1 MRPLAAFP
9 KLVLW
14 ALRDGRAAA
23 RLNLHLPVWAP
34 LLDRL
39 AREVPEDA
47 RTLLRYLLLVA
58 GDEFVK
64 DLERELVRVAP
75 ATEVAMGTVAERLI
89 ETGRV
94 EGLAK
99 GRAAGRAEGVLAVL
113 SARGLPVSDE
123 QRAQVLACA
132 DLAILDG
139 WLRTAVTCSETAA
152 LFAH

>member
-1 MRPLAAFP
+1 
-9 KLVLW
+9 
-14 ALRDGRAAA
+14 
-23 RLNLHLPVWAP
+23 
-34 LLDRL
+34 
-39 AREVPEDA
+39 
-47 RTLLRYLLLVA
+47 LRYLLLVA